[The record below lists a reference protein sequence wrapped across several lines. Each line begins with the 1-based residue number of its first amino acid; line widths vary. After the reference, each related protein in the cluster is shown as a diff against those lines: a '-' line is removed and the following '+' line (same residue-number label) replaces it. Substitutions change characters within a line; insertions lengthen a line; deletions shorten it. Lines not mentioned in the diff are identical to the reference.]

1 MKYKIMIKN
10 ENQIIFDGR
19 PLDLPIKKDILIS
32 KSVEMFNDED
42 PCIIHQTYVI
52 ETLVDQLIS
61 KLKKQ
66 INEEV
71 SIIDIKESVRFID
84 IDQLE
89 TYKIILRSK

>member
-32 KSVEMFNDED
+32 ESVEMFNDED